1 VRQEAQRRRRRETP
15 AAGGCDVDAL
25 PDRTA
30 PELLDVLGERID
42 VRRAL
47 RPLDGEDRRLLWLR
61 YGEDLTQ
68 PATAAVMGMPEGTVK
83 VRLHRLRK
91 QLRAALDT

>member
-1 VRQEAQRRRRRETP
+1 MVADP
-15 AAGGCDVDAL
+15 AVA
-25 PDRTA
+25 DRAA
-30 PELLDVLGERID
+30 PELLDTLAERID

-47 RPLDGEDRRLLWLR
+47 RPLGGADRRLLWLR

-83 VRLHRLRK
+83 VRLHRLRT
-91 QLRAALDT
+91 QLRALLDA